1 MIGEEHM
8 KVLEEIAFSE
18 LAKPVNR
25 VEALSTLSSTNY
37 DIDKITTTLAEIGLD
52 AKVSDAVKVKAIKL
66 LDKLNNTSVEREL
79 SAVDAER
86 IKQTL
91 KEQYTGGKH
100 KTVEGSGTT
109 P

>member
-1 MIGEEHM
+1 MISEEHI
-8 KVLEEIAFSE
+8 KVLEDIAFSE
-18 LAKPVNR
+18 SAKPVNR
-25 VEALSTLSSTNY
+25 VDALSTLASTDY

-66 LDKLNNTSVEREL
+66 LDKLNNTSVEAEI

-86 IKQTL
+86 IKATL
-91 KEQYTGGKH
+91 KEQYTGGKR
-100 KTVEGSGTT
+100 KSAEGSGTT